1 MSLIRKCQKTKNY
14 TLKKKIGDILTI
26 NPHPPRFD
34 PLDKVGKY
42 RRKIKYG
49 EINE

>member
-1 MSLIRKCQKTKNY
+1 MSLLRKCPKTKNY
-14 TLKKKIGDILTI
+14 TLKKRIANIDTI

-34 PLDKVGKY
+34 PLDKVGEY

-49 EINE
+49 KVKE